1 MTTYTIYNEF
11 LTVKVESLGAQ
22 LKSIKTKDGT
32 EYLWQ
37 GDDRYWS
44 DRALN
49 IFPYVARLYGGKYK
63 LYGKEYNM
71 NIHGFAWT
79 SEFSL
84 VKQDEASLTLSLCE
98 NEETLK
104 QYPYKFN
111 FSVTYIL
118 KGNKLLTIY
127 YIENKNDK
135 TMYFGLGGH
144 PGFNI
149 PLGNDG
155 VFEDYRLRFDESC
168 APVRIGFTP
177 DCFLN
182 GEDNEY
188 PLTDNV
194 INLKHEL
201 FDDDAI
207 VLKNIPKKVTLE
219 SVSGSRAVTVEYPGM
234 DYLGIWHAPKTDAP
248 YVCIEPWCSL
258 PSFTGK
264 TAVFENQKDLLSL
277 NAYES
282 YENSWSITVK

>member
-1 MTTYTIYNEF
+1 MTTYTICNEF

-22 LKSIKTKDGT
+22 LKSIKTNDGT

-63 LYGKEYNM
+63 LNGKEYSM

-84 VKQDEASLTLSLCE
+84 VKQDKTSLTLSFCE

-111 FSVTYIL
+111 FSITYIL

-168 APVRIGFTP
+168 TPTRIGFTP

-182 GEDNEY
+182 GDDKEY
-188 PLTDNV
+188 LLTDNAL
-194 INLKHEL
+194 NLKHEL

-207 VLKNIPKKVTLE
+207 VLKNISKKVTLE
-219 SVSGSRAVTVEYPGM
+219 SVNSSRAVTVEYPGM

-264 TAVFENQKDLLSL
+264 TAVFENQKDMLSL
-277 NAYES
+277 NAHGC